1 MITKERYKRIEPNWD
16 ELSNKFI
23 ELATYI
29 VENECTDVSGNPII
43 GNAKDILVKDKAYD
57 MELAN
62 NFIKNKYL
70 LMGGLIGI
78 GITVTGFTAFK
89 IINGVKNK
97 EEA

>member
-1 MITKERYKRIEPNWD
+1 M
-16 ELSNKFI
+16 
-23 ELATYI
+23 ATYI
-29 VENECTDVSGNPII
+29 VENECTDMSSNPII

-78 GITVTGFTAFK
+78 GIIVTGFTAFK
-89 IINGVKNK
+89 IINRNRVKSK